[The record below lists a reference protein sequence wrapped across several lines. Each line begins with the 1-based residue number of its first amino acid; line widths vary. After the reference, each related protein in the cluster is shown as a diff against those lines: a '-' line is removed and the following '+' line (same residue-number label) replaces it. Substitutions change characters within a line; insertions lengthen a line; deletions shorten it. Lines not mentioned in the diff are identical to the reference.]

1 VTKEEALSDL
11 VSDVLMALVVV
22 ERLWVE
28 VSSRDAG
35 DFGWK
40 VLNGLLEGGGDV
52 RDGGRVELCE
62 TG

>member
-22 ERLWVE
+22 ERLCVE

-40 VLNGLLEGGGDV
+40 VLNGLLEGG
-52 RDGGRVELCE
+52 
-62 TG
+62 T